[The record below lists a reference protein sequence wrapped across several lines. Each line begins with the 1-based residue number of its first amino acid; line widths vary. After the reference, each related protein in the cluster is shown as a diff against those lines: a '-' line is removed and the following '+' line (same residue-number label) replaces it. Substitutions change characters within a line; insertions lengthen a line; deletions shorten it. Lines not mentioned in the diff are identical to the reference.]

1 MIKLNRGHDK
11 NIVLSKEALKEIR
24 GLSAYEIA
32 KQEGF
37 TGTVDEW
44 LASLKGAK
52 GDKGNTFTLSDLT
65 QDELAKIKGPRGETG
80 YTGPQGPP
88 GIQGPKGD
96 RGEPGPKGDIGL
108 TGPKGEQ
115 GIQGVQGPRGEQGPR
130 GIQGKDGKSFTL
142 SHTYSTVEKMNAD
155 ADNINEDEFVAITD
169 GHIYQKDNGV
179 LIEVLNIRGPQGIQ
193 GEQGIRGEVGPKGE
207 QGIQGPVGPKG
218 EAFKFSDFTT
228 EQLESIK
235 GPRGDKGE
243 IGPEGPRGIQGPE
256 GQRGVQGERGPIGP
270 QGIPGL
276 TGPEGPKGD
285 KGPQGPVGPAGPK
298 GDAFTFED
306 FTEAQLKALVGPQ
319 GPQGERGI
327 IGPKGDQGEKGEIG
341 PKGDRGEPFAIY
353 KSYSSVEAMKAD
365 VDNIP
370 IGKLALIN
378 ADTNNEDNAKVY
390 VKELGGL
397 TFLVDLS
404 GAQGIQGPRGLQG
417 PQGKPFVYTDFT
429 PDQLSALRGPK
440 GDKGEVGPK
449 GDKGDAF
456 KYSDFTSSQLNSLKG
471 PKGDTGLTGPQG
483 PRGEQGLIGPT
494 GPQGPIGRAFTYSD
508 FTQQQL
514 EGLRGPQGI
523 QGAQGIQ
530 GIAGPIGP
538 QGKGGLTPE
547 LTFTLEN
554 NGDLY
559 VDINYSAQVNEVNV
573 ASATKTYDVTWGL
586 AQPGDHGTGRGYLE
600 YSPLSGLGKLHID
613 MKIASTTGSG
623 RGGILC
629 TLPNDAPVP
638 THLLETSINEAN
650 NSAYVEPNTRDI
662 KGWGVPGGNKR
673 YIFDIVGF
681 WKETK

>member
-1 MIKLNRGHDK
+1 MIKINRGQNK

-52 GDKGNTFTLSDLT
+52 GDKGDTFTLSDLSPE
-65 QDELAKIKGPRGETG
+65 ELLKIKGPRGETG
-80 YTGPQGPP
+80 YAGPQGPQ
-88 GIQGPKGD
+88 GIQGLKGD
-96 RGEPGPKGDIGL
+96 KGDIGPKGDIGL

-179 LIEVLNIRGPQGIQ
+179 LVEVLNIRGPQGIQ

-207 QGIQGPVGPKG
+207 QGIQGFVGPKG
-218 EAFKFSDFTT
+218 DAFKFSDFTT

-235 GPRGDKGE
+235 GPKGDKGD

-276 TGPEGPKGD
+276 TGPEGPKGE
-285 KGPQGPVGPAGPK
+285 KGDTGKVGPAGPK

-306 FTEAQLKALVGPQ
+306 FTEAQLKLLIGPQ

-327 IGPKGDQGEKGEIG
+327 IGPKGEQGDIGPRG
-341 PKGDRGEPFAIY
+341 PKGDRGEPFSIY
-353 KSYSSVEAMKAD
+353 KSYPSIDAMNAD
-365 VDNIP
+365 VNNIP
-370 IGKLALIN
+370 LHNLVMIST
-378 ADTNNEDNAKVY
+378 DTNNEDNAKLY
-390 VKELGGL
+390 LKEETGL
-397 TFLVDLS
+397 TFFVDIS
-404 GAQGIQGPRGLQG
+404 GAQGIQGPQG
-417 PQGKPFVYTDFT
+417 IQGIQGKPFTYSDFT
-429 PDQLSALRGPK
+429 AAQLKALTGPK
-440 GDKGEVGPK
+440 GDKGETGAK

-456 KYSDFTSSQLNSLKG
+456 KYSDFTPAQLNGLKG

-483 PRGEQGLIGPT
+483 PRGEQGIRGET
-494 GPQGPIGRAFTYSD
+494 GPQGPIGRAFVYSD

-514 EGLRGPQGI
+514 EALRGPQGL
-523 QGAQGIQ
+523 QGPIGLQGIKGEQGIQ
-530 GIAGPIGP
+530 GKA
-538 QGKGGLTPE
+538 GLTPE

-559 VDINYSAQVNEVNV
+559 VDINYSAQVNDVNV
-573 ASATKTYDVTWGL
+573 ASATKTYDVVWGI
-586 AQPGDHGTGRGYLE
+586 AQAGAPGPIRGYLE
-600 YSPLSGLGKLHID
+600 YSALSGLGKLHLD
-613 MKIASTTGSG
+613 MKVTGNGSG
-623 RGGILC
+623 NGGVLC

-638 THLLETSINEAN
+638 TRLLETSIDASN
-650 NSAYVEPNTRDI
+650 NSVYIDPNSREV
-662 KGWGVPGGNKR
+662 KGWGVAGNNKR
-673 YIFDIVGF
+673 YILDLVGF

>member
-1 MIKLNRGHDK
+1 MIKINRGQNK

-52 GDKGNTFTLSDLT
+52 GDKGDTFKLSDLSPE
-65 QDELAKIKGPRGETG
+65 ELNTIKGPRGETG
-80 YTGPQGPP
+80 YTGPQGLT
-88 GIQGPKGD
+88 GPKGEK
-96 RGEPGPKGDIGL
+96 GEKGDVGPKGDIGPQ
-108 TGPKGEQ
+108 GPKGEQ
-115 GIQGVQGPRGEQGPR
+115 GVQGVQGIRGEQGPR

-179 LIEVLNIRGPQGIQ
+179 LVEVLNIRGPQGIQ

-218 EAFKFSDFTT
+218 DAFKFSDFTT

-235 GPRGDKGE
+235 GPKGDKGN

-276 TGPEGPKGD
+276 TGPEGPKGE
-285 KGPQGPVGPAGPK
+285 KGDTGKVGPAGPK

-306 FTEAQLKALVGPQ
+306 FTEAQLKLLIGPQ

-327 IGPKGDQGEKGEIG
+327 IGPKGEQGDIGPRG
-341 PKGDRGEPFAIY
+341 PKGDRGEPFSIY
-353 KSYSSVEAMKAD
+353 KSYPSIDAMNAD
-365 VDNIP
+365 VNNIP
-370 IGKLALIN
+370 LHNLVMIST
-378 ADTNNEDNAKVY
+378 DTNNEDNAKLY
-390 VKELGGL
+390 LKEETGL
-397 TFLVDLS
+397 TFFVDIS
-404 GAQGIQGPRGLQG
+404 GAQGIQGPQG
-417 PQGKPFVYTDFT
+417 IQGIQGKPFIYSDFT
-429 PDQLSALRGPK
+429 AAQLKALTGPK
-440 GDKGEVGPK
+440 GDKGETGAK

-456 KYSDFTSSQLNSLKG
+456 KYSDFTPAQLNGLKG

-483 PRGEQGLIGPT
+483 PRGEQGIRGET
-494 GPQGPIGRAFTYSD
+494 GPQGPIGRAFVYSD

-514 EGLRGPQGI
+514 EALRGPQGL
-523 QGAQGIQ
+523 QGPIGLQGIKGEQGIQ
-530 GIAGPIGP
+530 GKA
-538 QGKGGLTPE
+538 GLTPE
-547 LTFTLEN
+547 LTFSLED

-559 VDINYSAQVNEVNV
+559 VDINYSAQVNDVNV

-586 AQPGDHGTGRGYLE
+586 AQAGAPGPIRGYLE
-600 YSPLSGLGKLHID
+600 YSALSGFGKLHLD
-613 MKIASTTGSG
+613 MKVTGNGSG
-623 RGGILC
+623 NGGVLC

-638 THLLETSINEAN
+638 TRLLETSIDAN
-650 NSAYVEPNTRDI
+650 NNSVYIDPNSREV
-662 KGWGVPGGNKR
+662 KGWGVTGNNKR
-673 YIFDIVGF
+673 YILDLVGF

>member
-1 MIKLNRGHDK
+1 MIKINRGQNK

-52 GDKGNTFTLSDLT
+52 GDKGDTFTLSDLSPE
-65 QDELAKIKGPRGETG
+65 ELNSIKGPRGETG
-80 YTGPQGPP
+80 YTGPQGPQ
-88 GIQGPKGD
+88 GIQGLKGD
-96 RGEPGPKGDIGL
+96 KGDIGPKGDIGL

-193 GEQGIRGEVGPKGE
+193 GEQGIRGETGPKGE
-207 QGIQGPVGPKG
+207 QGIRGLVGPKG
-218 EAFKFSDFTT
+218 DAFKFSDFTT

-235 GPRGDKGE
+235 GPRGDKGD

-276 TGPEGPKGD
+276 TGPEGPKGE
-285 KGPQGPVGPAGPK
+285 KGDTGKVGPAGPK

-306 FTEAQLKALVGPQ
+306 FTEAQLKLLVGPQ

-327 IGPKGDQGEKGEIG
+327 IGPKGEQGDIGPRG
-341 PKGDRGEPFAIY
+341 PKGDRGEPFSIY
-353 KSYSSVEAMKAD
+353 KSYPSIDAMNAD
-365 VDNIP
+365 VNNIP
-370 IGKLALIN
+370 LHNLVMIST
-378 ADTNNEDNAKVY
+378 DTNDEDNAKLY
-390 VKELGGL
+390 LKEETGL
-397 TFLVDLS
+397 TFFVDIS

-417 PQGKPFVYTDFT
+417 PKGDAFKYTDFT
-429 PDQLSALRGPK
+429 AEQLKALTGPK
-440 GDKGEVGPK
+440 GDKGETGAK

-456 KYSDFTSSQLNSLKG
+456 KYSDFTATQLNGLKG
-471 PKGDTGLTGPQG
+471 PKGDTGLTGLQG
-483 PRGEQGLIGPT
+483 PRGEQGLTGPT
-494 GPQGPIGRAFTYSD
+494 GPQGPIGRAFVYSD
-508 FTQQQL
+508 FTQEQL
-514 EGLRGPQGI
+514 NGLRGPQGI
-523 QGAQGIQ
+523 QGPIGLQGIKGEQGIQ
-530 GIAGPIGP
+530 GKA
-538 QGKGGLTPE
+538 GLTPE

-554 NGDLY
+554 NGDLF
-559 VDINYSAQVNEVNV
+559 VDINYSAQVNDVNV
-573 ASATKTYDVTWGL
+573 ASATKTYDVVWGI
-586 AQPGDHGTGRGYLE
+586 AQAGAPGPIRGYLE
-600 YSPLSGLGKLHID
+600 YSALSGFGKLHLD
-613 MKIASTTGSG
+613 MKVTGNGSG
-623 RGGILC
+623 NGGVLC

-638 THLLETSINEAN
+638 TRLLEASVDDNN
-650 NSAYVEPNTRDI
+650 NSVYIDPNSREV
-662 KGWGVPGGNKR
+662 KGWGVPGNNKR
-673 YIFDIVGF
+673 YILDLVGF

>member
-52 GDKGNTFTLSDLT
+52 GDKGDTFTLSDLT
-65 QDELAKIKGPRGETG
+65 PEELATIKGPRGETG
-80 YTGPQGPP
+80 YTGPQGPQGNP
-88 GIQGPKGD
+88 GPKGDKGDIGPKGDQGIQGPKGEQ
-96 RGEPGPKGDIGL
+96 GVQG
-108 TGPKGEQ
+108 TQ
-115 GIQGVQGPRGEQGPR
+115 GIQGPQGPR

-142 SHTYSTVEKMNAD
+142 THTYSTIDKMNAD
-155 ADNINEDEFVAITD
+155 ADNILEDEFVAITD
-169 GHIYQKDNGV
+169 GHIFMKDNGV
-179 LIEVLNIRGPQGIQ
+179 LVEVLNIRGPQGLQ

-218 EAFKFSDFTT
+218 DAFKFSDFTQA
-228 EQLESIK
+228 QLESIK
-235 GPRGDKGE
+235 GPKGDKGE
-243 IGPEGPRGIQGPE
+243 IGPEGPRGMQGPE
-256 GQRGVQGERGPIGP
+256 GQRGVQGERGAAGP

-306 FTEAQLKALVGPQ
+306 FTEAQLSALRGPQ

-327 IGPKGDQGEKGEIG
+327 IGPKGDQGEKGEVG

-353 KSYSSVEAMKAD
+353 KSYSSVSAMQAD

-429 PDQLSALRGPK
+429 ADQLSALRGPK

-456 KYSDFTSSQLNSLKG
+456 KYSDFTSSQLAQLKG

-483 PRGEQGLIGPT
+483 PRGEQGITGPT

-508 FTQQQL
+508 FTQAQL
-514 EGLRGPQGI
+514 SALRGPQGI

-530 GIAGPIGP
+530 GQKGEKGERGD
-538 QGKGGLTPE
+538 QGLSPNFA
-547 LTFTLEN
+547 FTLED
-554 NGDLY
+554 NGDLF
-559 VDINYSAQVNEVNV
+559 VDINYGASPATPNTT
-573 ASATKTYDVTWGL
+573 SATKTYDVVWGI
-586 AQPGDHGTGRGYLE
+586 AQAGAPGPIRGYLE
-600 YSPLSGLGKLHID
+600 YSALSGFGKLHLD
-613 MKIASTTGSG
+613 MKVPGNGSG
-623 RGGILC
+623 NGGVLC
-629 TLPNDAPVP
+629 TLPNGAPVP
-638 THLLETSINEAN
+638 TRLLEVSVDASN
-650 NSAYVEPNTRDI
+650 NSVYVEPNSRYV
-662 KGWGVPGGNKR
+662 KGWGVAGNNKR
-673 YIFDIVGF
+673 YILDIVGF
-681 WKETK
+681 WKEI

>member
-1 MIKLNRGHDK
+1 MIKLNRGQNK

-52 GDKGNTFTLSDLT
+52 GDKGDTFTLSDLSPE
-65 QDELAKIKGPRGETG
+65 ELNTIKGPRGETG
-80 YTGPQGPP
+80 YTGPQGPQ
-88 GIQGPKGD
+88 GIQGLKGD
-96 RGEPGPKGDIGL
+96 KGDIGPKGDIGL

-155 ADNINEDEFVAITD
+155 TDNILEDEFVAITD

-218 EAFKFSDFTT
+218 DAFKFSDFTT

-276 TGPEGPKGD
+276 TGPEGPKGE
-285 KGPQGPVGPAGPK
+285 KGDTGKVGPAGPK

-306 FTEAQLKALVGPQ
+306 FTEAQLKLLIGPQ

-327 IGPKGDQGEKGEIG
+327 IGPKGEQGDIGPVG
-341 PKGDRGEPFAIY
+341 PKGDRGEPFSIY
-353 KSYSSVEAMKAD
+353 KSYPSIDAMNAD
-365 VDNIP
+365 VNNIP
-370 IGKLALIN
+370 LHNLVMIST
-378 ADTNNEDNAKVY
+378 DTNNEDNAKLY
-390 VKELGGL
+390 LKEETGL
-397 TFLVDLS
+397 TFFVDIS
-404 GAQGIQGPRGLQG
+404 GAQGIQGPQG
-417 PQGKPFVYTDFT
+417 IQGIQGKPFTYSDFT
-429 PDQLSALRGPK
+429 AAQLKAITGPK
-440 GDKGEVGPK
+440 GDKGETGAK

-456 KYSDFTSSQLNSLKG
+456 KYSDFTPAQLNGLKG

-483 PRGEQGLIGPT
+483 PRGEQGIRGET
-494 GPQGPIGRAFTYSD
+494 GPQGPIGRAFVYSD

-514 EGLRGPQGI
+514 EALRGPQGI
-523 QGAQGIQ
+523 QGPIGLQGIKGEQGIQ
-530 GIAGPIGP
+530 GKA
-538 QGKGGLTPE
+538 GLTPE
-547 LTFTLEN
+547 LTFSLED

-559 VDINYSAQVNEVNV
+559 VDINYSAQVNDVNV

-586 AQPGDHGTGRGYLE
+586 AQAGAPGPIRGYLE
-600 YSPLSGLGKLHID
+600 YSALSGFGKLHLD
-613 MKIASTTGSG
+613 MKVTGNGSG
-623 RGGILC
+623 NGGVLC

-638 THLLETSINEAN
+638 TRLLETSIDAN
-650 NSAYVEPNTRDI
+650 NNSVYIDPNSREV
-662 KGWGVPGGNKR
+662 KGWGVTGNNKR
-673 YIFDIVGF
+673 YILDLVGF